1 MILLEFSMFPTSMGE
16 SKSAYVARILDI
28 IDQSGVA
35 YQLTPMGTILEGEWD
50 EVMAVVTACFT
61 AMRADCPRVEVALK
75 VDYRAG
81 DGSRLASKV
90 AAVEERLGRKLA
102 TG

>member
-50 EVMAVVTACFT
+50 QVNAVVTGCFK
-61 AMRADCPRVEVALK
+61 ALEKDCDRISINIR

-81 DGSRLASKV
+81 TNSRLKSKV
-90 AAVEERLGRKLA
+90 ESVEKIVGRTLS
-102 TG
+102 T

>member
-50 EVMAVVTACFT
+50 QVNAVVTGCFK
-61 AMRADCPRVEVALK
+61 ALEKDCDRVSINIR

-81 DGSRLASKV
+81 DKSRLKSKV
-90 AAVEERLGRKLA
+90 ESVEKIVGRTLA
-102 TG
+102 T